1 MSVLTDPA
9 PPAAL
14 RSASVWSTVS
24 AADTERFISLAST
37 EIPTLSLEVMQQI
50 HAQFPQ
56 VVEIFDDHGVSGVLT
71 RIRLALGPFVESVR
85 AAGGPKIAGDGA
97 VRFREAAASLD
108 RCETLPGPA
117 LDFMRAVY
125 RFGARVSWRRLTEIA
140 DGVGIPPAAMYELAE
155 AGFDYIEA
163 LVGEATRDQLSN
175 ESLAA
180 GERLRRQCRLVG
192 LLLADQ
198 PADLEATA
206 QYAANIGWRL
216 PETVAIAVLNRNEN
230 MLLPPALG
238 TGILLDWESEQPR
251 LVVPGSAQAGRADAL
266 RQALPGWSGALGPT
280 VPLAQAARSLHWA
293 QTAVG
298 LIAAGALPSR
308 GVLDCAEHTTALLL
322 LPPAEL
328 IDDLAAGC
336 LAPLAA
342 CRPGQAD
349 RLADTLLAWLQTR
362 GGAAEVAARIGVHP
376 QTVRYRMRQLR
387 ELWGDALDDHDQRF
401 ALELVLRA
409 RKLQSPPSPGRPS
422 HDLVTGRQVGV
433 G

>member
-1 MSVLTDPA
+1 MSVRTDPA
-9 PPAAL
+9 PATAPRQA
-14 RSASVWSTVS
+14 SAWNTVS
-24 AADTERFISLAST
+24 AADTERFIRLASA
-37 EIPTLSLEVMQQI
+37 EIPTLSVEVMQQI

-56 VVEIFDDHGVSGVLT
+56 IVEIYDDDGVSGVLT
-71 RIRLALGPFVESVR
+71 RIRQALGPFVESVR
-85 AAGGPKIAGDGA
+85 ATGGPQISGDGG

-108 RCETLPGPA
+108 RRETLPGRA

-155 AGFDYIEA
+155 AGFDYIEG
-163 LVGEATRDQLSN
+163 LVIDAARDHLGN

-180 GERLRRQCRLVG
+180 GERLRRQRRLVE

-198 PADLEATA
+198 PADPQATA

-216 PETVAIAVLNRNEN
+216 PDTVAVAVLKRNEKA
-230 MLLPPALG
+230 LLPPEFG

-251 LVVPGSAQAGRADAL
+251 LVVPSPAPAGRADAL
-266 RQALPGWSGALGPT
+266 RQALPGWTGALGPT
-280 VPLAQAARSLHWA
+280 VPLAHAARSLHWA
-293 QTAVG
+293 ETAVG
-298 LIAAGALPSR
+298 LITAGTLPSR
-308 GVLDCAEHTTALLL
+308 GLLDCTEHTTALLL

-328 IDDLAAGC
+328 IDDLATGC

-342 CRPGQAD
+342 CRPGHAE

-376 QTVRYRMRQLR
+376 QTVRYRMRQLK

-409 RKLQSPPSPGRPS
+409 RKLRSAA
-422 HDLVTGRQVGV
+422 LA
-433 G
+433 